1 MKKDLTGKNIDLPSK
16 LGVMLTF
23 VGLGLYDELDVSIKG
38 LEAVKKADLIYAE
51 FYTSRL
57 MGASVEDLERFYGRK
72 IQLLSRSDVE
82 IDPSW
87 LLIARDKDVVL
98 LVGGDPMVS
107 TTHLDLRL
115 RAIELGIKTRV
126 VHSSSIVTAIS
137 GLTGLQNYRFGRST
151 TIPFPY
157 TSRGKRILPETP
169 YIVLKE
175 NLERNLHTMLFLDIQ
190 DEKLRYMTVNESVEL
205 LLEIERNMGES
216 LLEKQLG
223 IGIARA
229 GSDNAAVKA
238 DFFSRLKDYDFGG
251 PLHILIVPAKLHFM
265 EAKAL
270 MALAGAP
277 ADIAAEE

>member
-1 MKKDLTGKNIDLPSK
+1 
-16 LGVMLTF
+16 MLTF
-23 VGLGLYDELDVSIKG
+23 VGLGLYDELDISIKG
-38 LEAVKKADLIYAE
+38 LETVKRADLIYAE

-57 MGASVEDLERFYGRK
+57 MGTSVEDLERFYGRK

-82 IDPSW
+82 VDPSW
-87 LLIARDKDVVL
+87 LTNARDKDIVL

-137 GLTGLQNYRFGRST
+137 GLTGLQNYRFGRAT

-157 TSRGKRILPETP
+157 ISHGKRILPETP

-175 NLERNLHTMLFLDIQ
+175 NLERNLHTILFLDIQ
-190 DEKLRYMTVNESVEL
+190 DEKSRYMTINEGVEL
-205 LLEIERNMGES
+205 LLEIEKNMGQS
-216 LLEKQLG
+216 FLEKQLG
-223 IGIARA
+223 VGIARA
-229 GSDNAAVKA
+229 GSDNAVVKA
-238 DFFSRLKDYDFGG
+238 DFLARLKDYDFGG
-251 PLHILIVPAKLHFM
+251 PLHILGVPAKLHFM

-270 MALAGAP
+270 VALADVP